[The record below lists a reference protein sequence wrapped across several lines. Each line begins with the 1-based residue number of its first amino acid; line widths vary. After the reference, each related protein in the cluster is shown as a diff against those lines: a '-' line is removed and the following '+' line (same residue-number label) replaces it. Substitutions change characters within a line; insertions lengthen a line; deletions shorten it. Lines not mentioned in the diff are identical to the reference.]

1 MRALLLAAALMLA
14 SFFLWAAMGM
24 PIGFAMLASAFLY
37 LLASGQ
43 DIGLV
48 ASTSLNGL
56 FRSFVLLAV
65 PLFIVAAEIMN
76 AGTISERL
84 LKFATLIVGRIRGG
98 LAHVTV
104 VASMIFSGMSGSA
117 IADAAGPG
125 KLMIEMMLK
134 EGRYRPGFAGALA
147 AAAATIGPIIP
158 PSIPMV
164 LYAMVANTSVGY
176 LFLGG
181 FMPGILMGISLMV
194 VIVFVARRDDLPVEP
209 PIRVREVPGI
219 LKDSVPALLLPV
231 ILLGG
236 IYSGVATPT
245 EAAAVAAAYALLLA
259 CVVYRAI
266 GFRQVTQLFVGAS
279 RSTAIVAL
287 VVAGALLI
295 NYVVAAEQIPNEIGD
310 WIQTLHVSRLGFLL
324 IINLMFLVLGC
335 FLDTLL
341 MLLVIVPI
349 VMPSITGLGI
359 DKVHFGVTT
368 IVNLMIGMITPP
380 YSELLFVVTG
390 ITGISLTSMY
400 RYIWPFIIALVAAL
414 LIMLAI
420 PDVVLWL
427 PIQFGYTP
435 GD

>member
-1 MRALLLAAALMLA
+1 MSFPTIAMLVL
-14 SFFLWAAMGM
+14 FFVWSAIGM
-24 PIGFAMLASAFLY
+24 PIGYAMLSSAFVY
-37 LLASGQ
+37 LFLSHQ

-48 ASTSLNGL
+48 ASQSLNGL

-65 PLFIVAAEIMN
+65 PLFIVAADIMN

-84 LKFATLIVGRIRGG
+84 LKFAVLVVGRVRGG

-125 KLMIEMMLK
+125 KLMIQMMLK
-134 EGRYRPGFAGALA
+134 EGGYKPGFAGALT

-181 FMPGILMGISLMV
+181 VLPGVLMGISLMA
-194 VIVFVARRDDLPVEP
+194 VIAMVARRDNLPVEP
-209 PIRVREVPGI
+209 APKLKEVPGI
-219 LKDSVPALLLPV
+219 MKDSVPALMLPA

-236 IYSGVATPT
+236 IYSGAVTPT

-259 CVVYRAI
+259 CFLYRAVS
-266 GFRQVTQLFVGAS
+266 FWQLAELFVGAA
-279 RSTAIVAL
+279 RSTASVAL

-295 NYVVAAEQIPNEIGD
+295 NYVIAAEQIPNQIGA
-310 WIQTLHVSRLGFLL
+310 WIATLHVSPLQFLL
-324 IINLMFLVLGC
+324 IINLLFLILGC

-349 VMPSITGLGI
+349 VMPSIRELNI
-359 DKVHFGVTT
+359 DPVHFGVTT

-390 ITGISLTSMY
+390 ITGIPLTSMY
-400 RYIWPFIIALVAAL
+400 RHIWVFIVALAVAL
-414 LIMLAI
+414 LVMLTFPSI
-420 PDVVLWL
+420 VLWL
-427 PIQFGYTP
+427 PMQFGYQP
-435 GD
+435 GS

>member
-1 MRALLLAAALMLA
+1 MSLAAAIMLI
-14 SFFLWAAMGM
+14 SFFAWGAVGM

-37 LLASGQ
+37 LLVKGQ
-43 DIGLV
+43 DLGLV
-48 ASTSLNGL
+48 ASKSLNGL

-76 AGTISERL
+76 AGTVSERL
-84 LKFATLIVGRIRGG
+84 IKFASLIVGRIRGG

-125 KLMIEMMLK
+125 KLMIEMMRK
-134 EGRYRPGFAGALA
+134 DGRYSPGFAGALA
-147 AAAATIGPIIP
+147 ASAATIGPIIP

-181 FMPGILMGISLMV
+181 FLPGTLMGLSLMF
-194 VIVFVARRDDLPVEP
+194 VIAMIARRQNLPVEP
-209 PIRVREVPGI
+209 PIRMREVPGI
-219 LKDSVPALLLPV
+219 MRDSFPAVMLPV

-236 IYSGVATPT
+236 IYSGIVTPT

-259 CVVYRAI
+259 CGFYRALSFGGVVHI
-266 GFRQVTQLFVGAS
+266 FVNAA

-295 NYVVAAEQIPNEIGD
+295 NYVVAAEQIPNEIGA
-310 WIQTLHVSRLGFLL
+310 WVQSLHVSKLGFLL
-324 IINLMFLVLGC
+324 IINLMFLILGC

-349 VMPSITGLGI
+349 AMPTIRALGI
-359 DKVHFGVTT
+359 DSVHFGVTT
-368 IVNLMIGMITPP
+368 IVNLMIGMLTPP

-390 ITGISLTSMY
+390 VTGIRLTEMY
-400 RYIWPFIIALVAAL
+400 GYVWPFIVALILAL
-414 LIMLAI
+414 LAMLVMPEI
-420 PDVVLWL
+420 VLWL
-427 PIQFGYTP
+427 PEQLGYIP
-435 GD
+435 GS

>member
-1 MRALLLAAALMLA
+1 MSLAAAIMLI
-14 SFFLWAAMGM
+14 SFFVWGAVGM
-24 PIGFAMLASAFLY
+24 PIGFAMLASAFVY
-37 LLASGQ
+37 LLLKGQ
-43 DIGLV
+43 DLGLV
-48 ASTSLNGL
+48 ASQSLNGL

-76 AGTISERL
+76 AGTVSERL
-84 LKFATLIVGRIRGG
+84 IKFASLIVGRIRGG

-125 KLMIEMMLK
+125 KLMIEMMRK
-134 EGRYRPGFAGALA
+134 DGRYTPGFAGALA
-147 AAAATIGPIIP
+147 ASAATIGPIIP

-181 FMPGILMGISLMV
+181 FLPGTLMGISLMI
-194 VIVFVARRDDLPVEP
+194 VIAMVARRQNLPVEP
-209 PIRVREVPGI
+209 PVRLREVPGI
-219 LKDSVPALLLPV
+219 MRDSFPAVMLPV

-236 IYSGVATPT
+236 IYSGVVTPT

-259 CVVYRAI
+259 CGLYRALSFGGVVHI
-266 GFRQVTQLFVGAS
+266 FVNAA

-295 NYVVAAEQIPNEIGD
+295 NYVVAAEQIPNEIGA
-310 WIQTLHVSRLGFLL
+310 WVQSLHVSKLGFLL
-324 IINLMFLVLGC
+324 IINLMFLILGC

-349 VMPSITGLGI
+349 AMPTIRALGI
-359 DKVHFGVTT
+359 DSVHFGVTT
-368 IVNLMIGMITPP
+368 IVNLMIGMLTPP

-390 ITGISLTSMY
+390 VTGIRLTEMY
-400 RYIWPFIIALVAAL
+400 GYVWPFIVALILAL
-414 LIMLAI
+414 LAMLVVPQI
-420 PDVVLWL
+420 VLWL
-427 PIQFGYTP
+427 PEQLGYIP
-435 GD
+435 GS

>member
-1 MRALLLAAALMLA
+1 MTIAAALMLGA
-14 SFFLWAAMGM
+14 FFVFGAMGM
-24 PIGFAMLASAFLY
+24 PIGFAMLSSSFLY
-37 LLASGQ
+37 LLFKGQ

-48 ASTSLNGL
+48 AAQSLNGL

-84 LKFATLIVGRIRGG
+84 VQFATLIVGRIRGG

-104 VASMIFSGMSGSA
+104 IASMIFSGMSGSA

-134 EGRYRPGFAGALA
+134 GGRYKPGFTGALA

-181 FMPGILMGISLMV
+181 FIPGTLMGVSLMV
-194 VIVFVARRDDLPVEP
+194 VIVLVARREKLPVEP
-209 PIRVREVPGI
+209 PIAPSDVGPILRE
-219 LKDSVPALLLPV
+219 SVPALMLPI

-245 EAAAVAAAYALLLA
+245 EAAAMAAAYALLLA
-259 CVVYRAI
+259 CGLYRAI
-266 GFRQVTQLFVGAS
+266 GIREVTELFVGAA
-279 RSTAIVAL
+279 RSTAVVGL
-287 VVAGALLI
+287 VVAGALLV
-295 NYVVAAEQIPNEIGD
+295 NYVIAAEQIPVEVGR
-310 WIQTLHVSRLGFLL
+310 WIQSLHVSPFNFLL
-324 IINLMFLVLGC
+324 IINLLFLVLGC

-349 VMPSITGLGI
+349 TMPTIRELGI
-359 DKVHFGVTT
+359 DRVHFGVTT

-390 ITGISLTSMY
+390 ITGIKLTSMY
-400 RYIWPFIIALVAAL
+400 RYIWPFIGALTFAL
-414 LIMLAI
+414 LLMLAI
-420 PDVVLWL
+420 PEIVLWL
-427 PIQFGYTP
+427 PVQFGYRP
-435 GD
+435 GE

>member
-1 MRALLLAAALMLA
+1 MSLAAAIMLI
-14 SFFLWAAMGM
+14 SFFAWGAVGM

-37 LLASGQ
+37 LLVKGQ
-43 DIGLV
+43 DLGLV
-48 ASTSLNGL
+48 ASQSLNGL

-76 AGTISERL
+76 AGTVSERL
-84 LKFATLIVGRIRGG
+84 IKFASLIVGRIRGG

-125 KLMIEMMLK
+125 KLMIEMMRK
-134 EGRYRPGFAGALA
+134 DGRYSPGFAGALA
-147 AAAATIGPIIP
+147 ASAATIGPIIP

-181 FMPGILMGISLMV
+181 FLPGTLMGLSLMF
-194 VIVFVARRDDLPVEP
+194 VIAMVARRQNLPVEP
-209 PIRVREVPGI
+209 PIRIKEVPGI
-219 LKDSVPALLLPV
+219 MRDSFPAVMLPV

-236 IYSGVATPT
+236 IYSGIVTPT

-259 CVVYRAI
+259 CGFYRALSFGGVVHI
-266 GFRQVTQLFVGAS
+266 FVNAA

-295 NYVVAAEQIPNEIGD
+295 NYVVAAEQIPNEIGA
-310 WIQTLHVSRLGFLL
+310 WVQSLHVSKLGFLL
-324 IINLMFLVLGC
+324 IINVMFLILGC

-349 VMPSITGLGI
+349 AMPTIRALGV
-359 DKVHFGVTT
+359 DSVHFGVTT
-368 IVNLMIGMITPP
+368 IVNLMIGMLTPP

-390 ITGISLTSMY
+390 VTGIRLTEMY
-400 RYIWPFIIALVAAL
+400 GYVWPFIVALILAL
-414 LIMLAI
+414 LAMLVMPQI
-420 PDVVLWL
+420 VLWL
-427 PIQFGYTP
+427 PEQLGYIP
-435 GD
+435 GS

>member
-1 MRALLLAAALMLA
+1 MSLAAAIMLI
-14 SFFLWAAMGM
+14 SFFAWGAVGM

-37 LLASGQ
+37 LLVKGQ
-43 DIGLV
+43 DLGLV
-48 ASTSLNGL
+48 ASQSLNGL

-76 AGTISERL
+76 AGTVSERL
-84 LKFATLIVGRIRGG
+84 IKFASLIVGRIRGG

-125 KLMIEMMLK
+125 KLMIEMMRK
-134 EGRYRPGFAGALA
+134 DGRYSPGFAGALA
-147 AAAATIGPIIP
+147 ASAATIGPIIP

-176 LFLGG
+176 LFLGD
-181 FMPGILMGISLMV
+181 FLPGTLMGLSLMF
-194 VIVFVARRDDLPVEP
+194 VIAMIARRQNLPVEP
-209 PIRVREVPGI
+209 PIRMREVPGI
-219 LKDSVPALLLPV
+219 MRDSFPAVMLPV

-236 IYSGVATPT
+236 IYSGIVTPT

-259 CVVYRAI
+259 CGFYRALSFGGVVHI
-266 GFRQVTQLFVGAS
+266 FVNAA

-295 NYVVAAEQIPNEIGD
+295 NYVVAAEQIPNEIGA
-310 WIQTLHVSRLGFLL
+310 WVQSLHVSKLGFLL
-324 IINLMFLVLGC
+324 IINLMFLILGC

-349 VMPSITGLGI
+349 AMPTIRALGI
-359 DKVHFGVTT
+359 DSVHFGVTT
-368 IVNLMIGMITPP
+368 IVNLMIGMLTPP

-390 ITGISLTSMY
+390 VTGIRLTEMY
-400 RYIWPFIIALVAAL
+400 GYVWPFIVALILAL
-414 LIMLAI
+414 LAMLVMPQI
-420 PDVVLWL
+420 VLWL
-427 PIQFGYTP
+427 PEQLGYIP
-435 GD
+435 GS

>member
-1 MRALLLAAALMLA
+1 VSTAAVLMLICFCA
-14 SFFLWAAMGM
+14 WSAIGM
-24 PIGFAMLASAFLY
+24 PIAFSMLASAFLY
-37 LLASGQ
+37 LLINHQ

-48 ASTSLNGL
+48 ASQSLNGL
-56 FRSFVLLAV
+56 FKSFVLLAV
-65 PLFIVAAEIMN
+65 PLFIVAADIMN

-84 LKFATLIVGRIRGG
+84 LQFAMLVVGRIRGG

-125 KLMIEMMLK
+125 KLMIEMMTK
-134 EGRYRPGFAGALA
+134 EGRYKPGFAGALA

-181 FMPGILMGISLMV
+181 FFPGVLMGLSLMA
-194 VIVFVARRDDLPVEP
+194 VIVFVANRDKLPIEP
-209 PIRVREVPGI
+209 LIELREVPAI
-219 LKDSVPALLLPV
+219 MRDSFPALMLPV

-259 CVVYRAI
+259 CGLYRALSFKGVVDI
-266 GFRQVTQLFVGAS
+266 FVNAA

-295 NYVVAAEQIPNEIGD
+295 NYVVAAEQIPNEIGV
-310 WIQTLHVSRLGFLL
+310 WIQSLHVSKFGFLL
-324 IINLMFLVLGC
+324 IINLLFLILGC

-349 VMPSITGLGI
+349 AMPTIRGLGI
-359 DKVHFGVTT
+359 DSVHFGVTT

-390 ITGISLTSMY
+390 ITGIPLTSMY
-400 RYIWPFIIALVAAL
+400 GYIWPFIIALVIAL
-414 LIMLAI
+414 FVMLAV
-420 PDVVLWL
+420 PDIVLWL
-427 PIQFGYTP
+427 PMKFGYIP
-435 GD
+435 GE

>member
-1 MRALLLAAALMLA
+1 MSFPTIAMLVL
-14 SFFLWAAMGM
+14 FFAWSAIGM
-24 PIGFAMLASAFLY
+24 PIGYAMLSSAFVY
-37 LLASGQ
+37 LFLSHQ

-48 ASTSLNGL
+48 ASQSLNGL

-65 PLFIVAAEIMN
+65 PLFIVAADIMN

-84 LKFATLIVGRIRGG
+84 LKFAVLIVGRIRGG

-125 KLMIEMMLK
+125 KLMIQMMLK
-134 EGRYRPGFAGALA
+134 EGGYKPGFAGALT

-181 FMPGILMGISLMV
+181 VLPGVVMGLSLMT
-194 VIVFVARRDDLPVEP
+194 VIAIVARRDNLPVEP
-209 PIRVREVPGI
+209 PPPLRAVPGI
-219 LKDSVPALLLPV
+219 LKDSIPPLLLPV

-236 IYSGVATPT
+236 IYSGAVTPT

-259 CVVYRAI
+259 CGLYRAVS
-266 GFRQVTQLFVGAS
+266 FWQLAELFVGAA
-279 RSTAIVAL
+279 RSTASVAL

-295 NYVVAAEQIPNEIGD
+295 NYVIAAEQIPNQIGA
-310 WIQTLHVSRLGFLL
+310 WIATLHVSSFEFLL
-324 IINLMFLVLGC
+324 IINALFLVLGC

-349 VMPSITGLGI
+349 VMPSIRELNI
-359 DKVHFGVTT
+359 DPVHFGVTT

-390 ITGISLTSMY
+390 ITGIPLTSMY
-400 RYIWPFIIALVAAL
+400 RHIWVFIVALVAAL
-414 LIMLAI
+414 LLMLAFPQI
-420 PDVVLWL
+420 VLWL
-427 PIQFGYTP
+427 PMEFGYQP
-435 GD
+435 GS

>member
-1 MRALLLAAALMLA
+1 MSLSAALMLA

-37 LLASGQ
+37 LLTSGQ

-48 ASTSLNGL
+48 ASQSLNGL

-84 LKFATLIVGRIRGG
+84 LKFASLIVGRIRGG

-194 VIVFVARRDDLPVEP
+194 VIAFVARRDDLPVEP

-219 LKDSVPALLLPV
+219 LRDSVPALLLPV

-295 NYVVAAEQIPNEIGD
+295 NYVVAAEQIPNEIGA
-310 WIQTLHVSRLGFLL
+310 WIQTLHVSRFGFLL

-368 IVNLMIGMITPP
+368 IVNLMIGMVTPP

-400 RYIWPFIIALVAAL
+400 RYIWPFIIALVMAL

>member
-1 MRALLLAAALMLA
+1 MTIAAALMLVA
-14 SFFLWAAMGM
+14 FFVFSAVGM
-24 PIGFAMLASAFLY
+24 PIGFAMLSSAFLY
-37 LLASGQ
+37 LLFKGQ

-48 ASTSLNGL
+48 AAQALNGL

-84 LKFATLIVGRIRGG
+84 VQFATLIVGRIRGG
-98 LAHVTV
+98 LAHVV
-104 VASMIFSGMSGSA
+104 VIASMIFSGMSGSA

-125 KLMIEMMLK
+125 KLMIEMMLRG
-134 EGRYRPGFAGALA
+134 ERYKPGFTGALA

-181 FMPGILMGISLMV
+181 FIPGILMGLSLMA
-194 VIVFVARRDDLPVEP
+194 VIALSARREQLPIEP
-209 PIRVREVPGI
+209 PISRAEVGPI
-219 LKDSVPALLLPV
+219 MRQSVPALFLPI

-236 IYSGVATPT
+236 IYSGFTTPT
-245 EAAAVAAAYALLLA
+245 EAAAVAAAYALILA
-259 CVVYRAI
+259 CGFYRVL
-266 GFRQVTQLFVGAS
+266 GLRQVVELFVGAA
-279 RSTAIVAL
+279 RSTAVVGL

-295 NYVVAAEQIPNEIGD
+295 NYVIAAEQIPNEVGQ
-310 WIQTLHVSRLGFLL
+310 WIKTLHVSPFNFLL
-324 IINLMFLVLGC
+324 IINLLFLVLGC

-349 VMPSITGLGI
+349 TMPTIKELGI
-359 DKVHFGVTT
+359 DRVHFGVTT

-390 ITGISLTSMY
+390 ITGIKLTSMY
-400 RYIWPFIIALVAAL
+400 KHIGPFILALVLAL
-414 LIMLAI
+414 FLMLAV
-420 PDVVLWL
+420 PGVVLWL
-427 PIQFGYTP
+427 PMQFGYTS
-435 GD
+435 GE

>member
-1 MRALLLAAALMLA
+1 MSFAAALMLG

-24 PIGFAMLASAFLY
+24 PIGFSMLASAFLY
-37 LLASGQ
+37 LLVSHQ

-48 ASTSLNGL
+48 ASQSLNGL

-84 LKFATLIVGRIRGG
+84 LSFASLIVGRIRGG

-104 VASMIFSGMSGSA
+104 IASMIFSGMSGSA

-134 EGRYRPGFAGALA
+134 EGRYKPGFAGALA

-181 FMPGILMGISLMV
+181 FMPGVLMGVALMI
-194 VIVFVARRDDLPVEP
+194 VIAIIAQRENLPKEP
-209 PIRVREVPGI
+209 PIQVRQVPGI

-236 IYSGVATPT
+236 IYSGIATPT
-245 EAAAVAAAYALLLA
+245 EAAAVAAAYALLLS
-259 CVVYRAI
+259 CGVYRAL
-266 GFRQVTQLFVGAS
+266 GFRQVTELFVGAS
-279 RSTAIVAL
+279 RSTAVVAL
-287 VVAGALLI
+287 VVAGALLV
-295 NYVVAAEQIPNEIGD
+295 NYVVAAEQIPNEIGA
-310 WIQTLHVSRLGFLL
+310 WIQTLHVSRFGFLL

-400 RYIWPFIIALVAAL
+400 RYIWPFIIALVVAL
-414 LIMLAI
+414 FIMLAV
-420 PDVVLWL
+420 PNVVLWL

-435 GD
+435 GE

>member
-1 MRALLLAAALMLA
+1 MSLSAALMLA

-37 LLASGQ
+37 LLTSGQ

-48 ASTSLNGL
+48 ASQSLNGL

-181 FMPGILMGISLMV
+181 FMPGILMGISLMG
-194 VIVFVARRDDLPVEP
+194 VIAIVARRDDLPVEP

-219 LKDSVPALLLPV
+219 LRDSVPALLLPV

-295 NYVVAAEQIPNEIGD
+295 NYVVAAEQIPNEIGA

-400 RYIWPFIIALVAAL
+400 RYIWPFIAALVAAL
-414 LIMLAI
+414 VIMLAI
-420 PDVVLWL
+420 PDIVLWL

-435 GD
+435 GE

>member
-1 MRALLLAAALMLA
+1 MTFAAVAMLA
-14 SFFLWAAMGM
+14 SFFIWGALGM
-24 PIGFAMLASAFLY
+24 PIGFSMLAAAFLY
-37 LLASGQ
+37 LLLKGQ

-48 ASTSLNGL
+48 ASQSLNGL
-56 FRSFVLLAV
+56 FRSFLLLAV

-76 AGTISERL
+76 AGTVSERL
-84 LKFATLIVGRIRGG
+84 VKFASLIVGRIRGG

-134 EGRYRPGFAGALA
+134 EERYKPGFAGALA

-181 FMPGILMGISLMV
+181 FLPGILMGISLMV
-194 VIVFVARRDDLPVEP
+194 VIASVARRQNLPVEP
-209 PIRVREVPGI
+209 PIRLREVPGI
-219 LKDSVPALLLPV
+219 MRDSFPAVMLPV

-236 IYSGVATPT
+236 IYSGVVTPT

-259 CVVYRAI
+259 CGLYRALSFKALVHI
-266 GFRQVTQLFVGAS
+266 FENAA

-295 NYVVAAEQIPNEIGD
+295 NYIVAAEQIPNEIGA
-310 WIQTLHVSRLGFLL
+310 WVQSLHVSAFGFLL
-324 IINLMFLVLGC
+324 IINAMFLVLGC

-349 VMPSITGLGI
+349 AMPTIRALGI
-359 DKVHFGVTT
+359 DSVHFGVTT
-368 IVNLMIGMITPP
+368 IVNLMIGMLTPP

-390 ITGISLTSMY
+390 VTGIQLTSMY
-400 RYIWPFIIALVAAL
+400 RYVWPFIAALVIALFL
-414 LIMLAI
+414 MLAFPQI
-420 PDVVLWL
+420 VLFL
-427 PIQFGYTP
+427 PERFGYIP
-435 GD
+435 GS

>member
-1 MRALLLAAALMLA
+1 MSLAAAIMLI
-14 SFFLWAAMGM
+14 SFFVWGAVGM

-37 LLASGQ
+37 LLLKGQ
-43 DIGLV
+43 DLGLV
-48 ASTSLNGL
+48 ASQSLNGL

-65 PLFIVAAEIMN
+65 PLFILAAEIMN
-76 AGTISERL
+76 AGTVSERL
-84 LKFATLIVGRIRGG
+84 LKFASLIVGRIAGG

-104 VASMIFSGMSGSA
+104 IASMIFSGMSGSA

-134 EGRYRPGFAGALA
+134 EGRYKPGFAGALA

-181 FMPGILMGISLMV
+181 FLPGVLMGISLMF
-194 VIVFVARRDDLPVEP
+194 VIMLVARRDNLPVEA
-209 PIRVREVPGI
+209 RVPLRDVPGI
-219 LKDSVPALLLPV
+219 MKDSLPAVMLPV

-236 IYSGVATPT
+236 IYSGMVTPT
-245 EAAAVAAAYALLLA
+245 EAAAVAAAHALLLA
-259 CVVYRAI
+259 CGLYRALSLK
-266 GFRQVTQLFVGAS
+266 GLVNLFVGAA

-295 NYVVAAEQIPNEIGD
+295 NYVVAAEQIPNEIGA
-310 WIQTLHVSRLGFLL
+310 WVQSLHVSKLGFLL
-324 IINLMFLVLGC
+324 IINLMFLILGC

-349 VMPSITGLGI
+349 AMPTIRLLGI
-359 DKVHFGVTT
+359 DPVHFGVTT
-368 IVNLMIGMITPP
+368 IVNLMIGMVTPP

-390 ITGISLTSMY
+390 ITGIPLTSMY
-400 RYIWPFIIALVAAL
+400 R
-414 LIMLAI
+414 
-420 PDVVLWL
+420 
-427 PIQFGYTP
+427 
-435 GD
+435 

>member
-1 MRALLLAAALMLA
+1 MSHAAIAMLIL
-14 SFFLWAAMGM
+14 FFAWSAIGM
-24 PIGFAMLASAFLY
+24 PVGYAMLSSAFVY
-37 LLASGQ
+37 LFLNGQ

-48 ASTSLNGL
+48 ASQSLNGL

-65 PLFIVAAEIMN
+65 PLFIVAADIMN
-76 AGTISERL
+76 AGTLSERL
-84 LKFATLIVGRIRGG
+84 LKFAVLIVGRIRGG

-125 KLMIEMMLK
+125 KLMIQMMLK
-134 EGRYRPGFAGALA
+134 EGGYTPGFAGALT
-147 AAAATIGPIIP
+147 AAATIGPIIP

-181 FMPGILMGISLMV
+181 VLPGALMGFSLMA
-194 VIVFVARRDDLPVEP
+194 VIAVVARRDNLPVEP
-209 PIRVREVPGI
+209 APPLRTVPGI
-219 LKDSVPALLLPV
+219 MRDSVPALLLPA

-236 IYSGVATPT
+236 IYSGAVTPT

-259 CVVYRAI
+259 CGVYRAVS
-266 GFRQVTQLFVGAS
+266 FWQLTELFVGAA
-279 RSTAIVAL
+279 RSTASVAL

-295 NYVVAAEQIPNEIGD
+295 NYVIAAEQIPNMIGA
-310 WIQTLHVSRLGFLL
+310 WIATLHVSAFGFLL
-324 IINLMFLVLGC
+324 IINLLFLVLGC

-349 VMPSITGLGI
+349 VMPSIRELNI
-359 DKVHFGVTT
+359 DPVHFGVTT

-390 ITGISLTSMY
+390 ITGIPLTSMY
-400 RYIWPFIIALVAAL
+400 KHIWVFIVALMIALVL
-414 LIMLAI
+414 MLAF
-420 PDVVLWL
+420 PEVVLWL
-427 PIQFGYTP
+427 PMKFGYQP
-435 GD
+435 GS

>member
-1 MRALLLAAALMLA
+1 MSLAAWVMFAL
-14 SFFLWAAMGM
+14 FFGWCAIGM
-24 PIGFAMLASAFLY
+24 PIGFAMLASSFVY
-37 LLASGQ
+37 LFIKHQ

-48 ASTSLNGL
+48 AAQSLNGL

-65 PLFIVAAEIMN
+65 PLFILAADVMN

-84 LKFATLIVGRIRGG
+84 LKFAVLIVGRLRGG

-125 KLMIEMMLK
+125 KLMIQMMLK
-134 EGRYRPGFAGALA
+134 EGRYSPGFAGALA

-181 FMPGILMGISLMV
+181 VMPGVLMGAVLMV
-194 VIVFVARRDDLPVEP
+194 VIVVAARRDNLPVEAP
-209 PIRVREVPGI
+209 VQRNMILPIVGE
-219 LKDSVPALLLPV
+219 SVPALLLPA

-236 IYSGVATPT
+236 IYSGAVTPT
-245 EAAAVAAAYALLLA
+245 EAAAVATAYALLLA
-259 CVVYRAI
+259 CVLYRAV
-266 GFRQVTQLFVGAS
+266 GLKELVQLFTGAA
-279 RSTAIVAL
+279 RSTSVVAL

-295 NYVVAAEQIPNEIGD
+295 NYVVASEQIPNKIGA
-310 WIQTLHVSRLGFLL
+310 WIATLHVSGFTFLL
-324 IINLMFLVLGC
+324 IINLLFLVLGC

-349 VMPSITGLGI
+349 AMPSIRSLGI
-359 DKVHFGVTT
+359 DPVHFGVTT

-390 ITGISLTSMY
+390 ITGIPLTSMY
-400 RYIWPFIIALVAAL
+400 RHIWPFIAALVVAL
-414 LIMLAI
+414 LVMLAV

-427 PIQFGYTP
+427 PRLFGYQP
-435 GD
+435 GG

>member
-1 MRALLLAAALMLA
+1 MSTATIILLA
-14 SFFLWAAMGM
+14 SFFVWSAMGM

-37 LLASGQ
+37 LLFKGQ
-43 DIGLV
+43 DVGLV
-48 ASTSLNGL
+48 ASQSLNGL
-56 FRSFVLLAV
+56 FRSFLLLAV

-84 LKFATLIVGRIRGG
+84 LQFARLVVGRIRGG

-125 KLMIEMMLK
+125 KLMIEMMLR
-134 EGRYRPGFAGALA
+134 EGRYKPGFAGALA

-164 LYAMVANTSVGY
+164 LYAMVSNTSVGY

-181 FMPGILMGISLMV
+181 FIPGLLMGLALMV
-194 VIVFVARRDDLPVEP
+194 VIAIIARRENLPVEE
-209 PIRVREVPGI
+209 PIPLRDVPVI
-219 LKDSVPALLLPV
+219 LVDSVPALLLPV

-236 IYSGVATPT
+236 IYTGIATPT
-245 EAAAVAAAYALLLA
+245 ESAAVATAYALILA
-259 CVVYRAI
+259 CLVYRAI
-266 GFRQVTQLFVGAS
+266 GVREVTELFIQAS
-279 RSTAIVAL
+279 RSTAVVAL

-295 NYVVAAEQIPNEIGD
+295 NYVIAAEQIPNKIGV
-310 WIQTLHVSRLGFLL
+310 WIQSLHVTRLEFLVL
-324 IINLMFLVLGC
+324 INLLFLVLGC

-349 VMPSITGLGI
+349 AMPTVRVLGI
-359 DKVHFGVTT
+359 DPVHFGVTT
-368 IVNLMIGMITPP
+368 VVNLMIGMITPP

-390 ITGISLTSMY
+390 ITRIKLTAMY
-400 RYIWPFIIALVAAL
+400 GYIWPFILALVIALV
-414 LIMLAI
+414 IMVAF
-420 PDVVLWL
+420 PQVVLWL
-427 PIQFGYTP
+427 PERFGYVP
-435 GD
+435 GG

>member
-1 MRALLLAAALMLA
+1 
-14 SFFLWAAMGM
+14 
-24 PIGFAMLASAFLY
+24 
-37 LLASGQ
+37 
-43 DIGLV
+43 
-48 ASTSLNGL
+48 
-56 FRSFVLLAV
+56 
-65 PLFIVAAEIMN
+65 
-76 AGTISERL
+76 
-84 LKFATLIVGRIRGG
+84 
-98 LAHVTV
+98 
-104 VASMIFSGMSGSA
+104 
-117 IADAAGPG
+117 
-125 KLMIEMMLK
+125 
-134 EGRYRPGFAGALA
+134 
-147 AAAATIGPIIP
+147 
-158 PSIPMV
+158 MV

-181 FMPGILMGISLMV
+181 FMPGVLMGVSLML
-194 VIVFVARRDDLPVEP
+194 VIAFVARRDDLPVEP
-209 PIRVREVPGI
+209 PIRIREVPGI
-219 LKDSVPALLLPV
+219 LRDSVPAMLLPV

-259 CVVYRAI
+259 CVVYRTI

-295 NYVVAAEQIPNEIGD
+295 NYVVAAEQIPNEIGA
-310 WIQTLHVSRLGFLL
+310 WIQTLHVSRFGFLL

-390 ITGISLTSMY
+390 ITGISLTAMY
-400 RYIWPFIIALVAAL
+400 RYIWPFIIALVVAL
-414 LIMLAI
+414 LIMLAF

>member
-1 MRALLLAAALMLA
+1 MSFSAILMLG

-37 LLASGQ
+37 LLTSGQ

-48 ASTSLNGL
+48 ASQSLNGL

-84 LKFATLIVGRIRGG
+84 LKFASLIVGRIRGG

-104 VASMIFSGMSGSA
+104 IASMIFSGMSGSA

-134 EGRYRPGFAGALA
+134 EGRYKPGFAGALA

-181 FMPGILMGISLMV
+181 FMPGILMGVSLMA
-194 VIVFVARRDDLPVEP
+194 VIAIVARRDDLPVEP

-219 LKDSVPALLLPV
+219 LKDSLPALLLPV

-236 IYSGVATPT
+236 IYSGIATPT

-259 CVVYRAI
+259 CIVYRAI
-266 GFRQVTQLFVGAS
+266 GFWQVTELFVGAS

-295 NYVVAAEQIPNEIGD
+295 NYVVAAEQIPNQIGA
-310 WIQTLHVSRLGFLL
+310 WIQTLHVSRFGFLL
-324 IINLMFLVLGC
+324 IINAMFLVLGC

-349 VMPSITGLGI
+349 IMPSITGLGI

-400 RYIWPFIIALVAAL
+400 RYIWPFIIALVVAL
-414 LIMLAI
+414 LIMLAF

>member
-1 MRALLLAAALMLA
+1 MTIAAAVMLG
-14 SFFLWAAMGM
+14 SFFVWGALGM
-24 PIGFAMLASAFLY
+24 PIGFAMLSSAFLY
-37 LLASGQ
+37 LMLRGQ
-43 DIGLV
+43 DIALV
-48 ASTSLNGL
+48 ASQSLNGL

-84 LKFATLIVGRIRGG
+84 LKFASLIVGRVRGG
-98 LAHVTV
+98 LGHVTV
-104 VASMIFSGMSGSA
+104 IASMIFSGMSGSA

-134 EGRYRPGFAGALA
+134 EGRYGPGFAGALA

-181 FMPGILMGISLMV
+181 FLPGVLMGLSLMA
-194 VIVFVARRDDLPVEP
+194 VIAIIARRDNLPVEEP
-209 PIRVREVPGI
+209 VRMTEVPGI
-219 LKDSVPALLLPV
+219 LRDSVPALLLPL

-245 EAAAVAAAYALLLA
+245 EAAAIAAAYALLLS
-259 CVVYRAI
+259 CFVYRAI
-266 GFRQVTQLFVGAS
+266 GFREVTELFVGAS

-287 VVAGALLI
+287 VVAGALLV
-295 NYVVAAEQIPNEIGD
+295 NYVIAAEQIPNQIGA
-310 WIQTLHVSRLGFLL
+310 WIQSLHVSRLGFLL
-324 IINLMFLVLGC
+324 VINLLFLVLGC

-349 VMPSITGLGI
+349 AMPSITALGI

-368 IVNLMIGMITPP
+368 TVNLMIGMVTPP

-390 ITGISLTSMY
+390 ITGISLSSMY
-400 RYIWPFIIALVAAL
+400 RYIWPFILALVASL
-414 LIMLAI
+414 LIMLAL
-420 PDVVLWL
+420 PDIVLWL
-427 PIQFGYTP
+427 PIRFGYAP
-435 GD
+435 GE

>member
-1 MRALLLAAALMLA
+1 MSFAAWVMFVL
-14 SFFLWAAMGM
+14 FFGWCAIGM
-24 PIGFAMLASAFLY
+24 PIGFAMLASSFVY
-37 LLASGQ
+37 LFIKHQ

-48 ASTSLNGL
+48 AAQSLNGL

-65 PLFIVAAEIMN
+65 PLFILAADIMN

-84 LKFATLIVGRIRGG
+84 LKFAVLIVGRLRGG
-98 LAHVTV
+98 LAHVTI

-125 KLMIEMMLK
+125 KLMIQMMLK
-134 EGRYRPGFAGALA
+134 EGRYSPGFAGALA

-181 FMPGILMGISLMV
+181 VMPGVLMGAVLMV
-194 VIVFVARRDDLPVEP
+194 VVVAVARRDNLPVEAP
-209 PIRVREVPGI
+209 VQRNMILPIVGQSI
-219 LKDSVPALLLPV
+219 PALMLPA

-236 IYSGVATPT
+236 IYSGAVTPT
-245 EAAAVAAAYALLLA
+245 EAAAVATAYALLLA
-259 CVVYRAI
+259 CVLYRAV
-266 GFRQVTQLFVGAS
+266 GLKELTQLFTGAA
-279 RSTAIVAL
+279 RSTSVVAL

-295 NYVVAAEQIPNEIGD
+295 NYVVASEQIPNKIGA
-310 WIQTLHVSRLGFLL
+310 WIATLHVSGFTFLL
-324 IINLMFLVLGC
+324 IINLLFLVLGC

-349 VMPSITGLGI
+349 AMPSIRSLGI
-359 DKVHFGVTT
+359 DPVHFGVTT

-390 ITGISLTSMY
+390 ITGIPLTSMY
-400 RYIWPFIIALVAAL
+400 RHIWPFIVALVIALM
-414 LIMLAI
+414 IMLAV

-427 PIQFGYTP
+427 PRLLGYQP
-435 GD
+435 GS

>member
-1 MRALLLAAALMLA
+1 MTLAAAVMLA
-14 SFFLWAAMGM
+14 SFFLWGALGM
-24 PIGFAMLASAFLY
+24 PIGFAMLSSAFLY
-37 LLASGQ
+37 LLLRGQ
-43 DIGLV
+43 DIALV
-48 ASTSLNGL
+48 ASQSLNGL

-84 LKFATLIVGRIRGG
+84 LQFASMIVGRVRGG
-98 LAHVTV
+98 LGHVTV

-134 EGRYRPGFAGALA
+134 EGRYKPGFAGALA

-181 FMPGILMGISLMV
+181 FLPGMLMGLSLMV
-194 VIVFVARRDDLPVEP
+194 VIMIVAGREDLPVERP
-209 PIRVREVPGI
+209 VRLAEVPGI
-219 LKDSVPALLLPV
+219 LRDSVPALMLPV

-245 EAAAVAAAYALLLA
+245 EAAAIAAAYALLLS
-259 CVVYRAI
+259 CFLYRAI
-266 GFRQVTQLFVGAS
+266 GFPQVTELFVGAS

-287 VVAGALLI
+287 VVAGALLV
-295 NYVVAAEQIPNEIGD
+295 NYVVAAEQIPNEIGV
-310 WIQTLHVSRLGFLL
+310 WIQSLHVSRLGFLL
-324 IINLMFLVLGC
+324 IINLLFLILGC

-349 VMPSITGLGI
+349 AMPTITALGI

-368 IVNLMIGMITPP
+368 TVNLMIGMVTPP

-390 ITGISLTSMY
+390 ITGISLTAMY
-400 RYIWPFIIALVAAL
+400 RYIWPFILA
-414 LIMLAI
+414 LAI
-420 PDVVLWL
+420 SLLVMLLCPELVLWL
-427 PIQFGYTP
+427 PSKFGYIP
-435 GD
+435 GE

>member
-1 MRALLLAAALMLA
+1 MSVAAAAMLA
-14 SFFLWAAMGM
+14 SFFVWGAMGM
-24 PIGFAMLASAFLY
+24 PIGFAMLSSAFLY
-37 LLASGQ
+37 LMLRGQ
-43 DIGLV
+43 DIALV
-48 ASTSLNGL
+48 ASQSLNGL

-84 LKFATLIVGRIRGG
+84 LKFASLIVGRIRGG
-98 LAHVTV
+98 LGHVTV

-134 EGRYRPGFAGALA
+134 EGRYQPGFAGALA

-181 FMPGILMGISLMV
+181 FLPGALMGLSLML
-194 VIVFVARRDDLPVEP
+194 VIAIVARRDNLPVEP
-209 PIRVREVPGI
+209 PVRLAEVPGI
-219 LKDSVPALLLPV
+219 LRDSVPALLLPV

-236 IYSGVATPT
+236 IYSGIATPT
-245 EAAAVAAAYALLLA
+245 EAAAMAAAYALLLA
-259 CVVYRAI
+259 CVVYRAL
-266 GFRQVTQLFVGAS
+266 GFVQVTQLFVGAS

-287 VVAGALLI
+287 VVAGALLV
-295 NYVVAAEQIPNEIGD
+295 NYVVAAEQIPNRIGV
-310 WIQTLHVSRLGFLL
+310 WIQSLHVSRLGFLL
-324 IINLMFLVLGC
+324 IINLLFLVLGC

-349 VMPSITGLGI
+349 AMPTIAALGI

-368 IVNLMIGMITPP
+368 TVNLMIGMVTPP
-380 YSELLFVVTG
+380 YSELLFVITG

-400 RYIWPFIIALVAAL
+400 RYIWPFILALVTSL
-414 LIMLAI
+414 LIMLTV
-420 PDVVLWL
+420 PDLVLWL
-427 PIQFGYTP
+427 PMKFGYTP
-435 GD
+435 GE